1 MKQLETT
8 PWFICNKEDTNYC
21 VYVDTDSNYY
31 NAEPMLRHL
40 YPNFDTMS
48 EEERD
53 EALEKIALTYQD
65 LITKSYNNLALE
77 AFNIK
82 DHRFDMKTE
91 CMIRAGYFR
100 ATRRYAQWITKKEG
114 VPTDDLDIKGL
125 EFMKANFPQIFS
137 DFFKDVL
144 QKVIKGTP
152 QKEIDGMLK
161 DFRSKVLADDMDI
174 TVLGNPTRVKTLDK
188 YLASIPRPGEMF
200 SIIAQ
205 GAPAPVKAAIKYN
218 DLLTF
223 WKLDKQ
229 HSKITQGD
237 KVKWIYFKENP
248 YKIDALAFL
257 DFDLPEKIITL
268 LDKYADK
275 NRAFESILE
284 SKLQGFYNDL
294 EWELNMNPY
303 RNLIFSF

>member
-1 MKQLETT
+1 MKQLEST
-8 PWFICNKEDTNYC
+8 PWFICNKEDENYC

-31 NAEPMLRHL
+31 NAEPLLRKIK
-40 YPNFDTMS
+40 PNFDDMS
-48 EEERD
+48 EEEKD
-53 EALEKIALTYQD
+53 AWLEKIAEFYQHS
-65 LITKSYNNLALE
+65 ITTSYNTLALE
-77 AFNIK
+77 AFNVPK
-82 DHRFDMKTE
+82 HRLEMKTE

-125 EFMKANFPQIFS
+125 EFMKSNYPKIFG

-144 QKVIKGTP
+144 QRVIKGAQ
-152 QKEIDGMLK
+152 QKEIDVLLT
-161 DFRSKVLADDMDI
+161 DFRSKILTDTNI
-174 TVLGNPTRVKTLDK
+174 TILGNPTRVKTLDK
-188 YLASIPRPGEMF
+188 YLASPPRPGEMF
-200 SIIAQ
+200 SSINQ

-223 WKLDKQ
+223 WGLDKQ

-248 YKIDALAFL
+248 YKIEALAFL

-268 LDKYADK
+268 LEKYADT

-294 EWELNMNPY
+294 GWELNMNPY

>member
-1 MKQLETT
+1 MKQLEST
-8 PWFICNKEDTNYC
+8 PWFICDKEDENYC

-31 NAEPMLRHL
+31 NAEPMLRKL
-40 YPNFDTMS
+40 YPNFDSMS

-53 EALEKIALTYQD
+53 EKLEEIALKYQD
-65 LITKSYNNLALE
+65 LITKSYDTLALE
-77 AFNIK
+77 AFNVK
-82 DHRFDMKTE
+82 SHRLEMKTE

-125 EFMKANFPQIFS
+125 EFMKSNYPKIFG

-144 QKVIKGTP
+144 QRVIKGSP
-152 QKEIDGMLK
+152 QKEIDALLT
-161 DFRSKVLADDMDI
+161 DFRAEMLTNTNI
-174 TVLGNPTRVKTLDK
+174 TILGNPTRVKTLDK
-188 YLASIPRPGEMF
+188 YLASPPKPGEMF
-200 SIIAQ
+200 SAVNQ

-223 WKLDKQ
+223 WGLDKK

-248 YKIDALAFL
+248 YKIEALAFL

-268 LDKYADK
+268 LEKYADT

-294 EWELNMNPY
+294 GWELNMNPY

>member
-1 MKQLETT
+1 MKQLEST
-8 PWFICNKEDTNYC
+8 PWFICDKEDENYC

-31 NAEPMLRHL
+31 NAEPMLRKL
-40 YPNFDTMS
+40 YPNFDSMS

-53 EALEKIALTYQD
+53 EKLEEIALKYQD
-65 LITKSYNNLALE
+65 LITKSYDTLALE
-77 AFNIK
+77 AFNVK
-82 DHRFDMKTE
+82 SHRLEMKTE

-125 EFMKANFPQIFS
+125 EFMKSNYPKIFG

-144 QKVIKGTP
+144 QRVIKGAP
-152 QKEIDGMLK
+152 QKEIDALLT
-161 DFRSKVLADDMDI
+161 DFRSEILTNTNI
-174 TVLGNPTRVKTLDK
+174 TILGNPTRVKTLDK
-188 YLASIPRPGEMF
+188 YLASPPKPGEMF
-200 SIIAQ
+200 SAVNQ

-223 WKLDKQ
+223 WGLDKK

-248 YKIDALAFL
+248 YKIEALAFL

-268 LDKYADK
+268 LEKYADT

-294 EWELNMNPY
+294 GWELNMNPY

>member
-1 MKQLETT
+1 MKQLEST
-8 PWFICNKEDTNYC
+8 PWFICDKEDENYC

-31 NAEPMLRHL
+31 NAEPMLRKL
-40 YPNFDTMS
+40 YSNFDSMS

-53 EALEKIALTYQD
+53 EKLEEIALKYQD
-65 LITKSYNNLALE
+65 LITKSYDTLALE
-77 AFNIK
+77 AFNVK
-82 DHRFDMKTE
+82 SHRLEMKTE

-125 EFMKANFPQIFS
+125 EFMKSNYPKIFG

-144 QKVIKGTP
+144 QRVIKGAP
-152 QKEIDGMLK
+152 QKEIDALLT
-161 DFRSKVLADDMDI
+161 DFRAKMLTNTNI
-174 TVLGNPTRVKTLDK
+174 TILGNPTRVKTLDK
-188 YLASIPRPGEMF
+188 YLASPPKPGEMF
-200 SIIAQ
+200 SAVNQ

-223 WKLDKQ
+223 WGLDKK

-248 YKIDALAFL
+248 YKIEALAFL

-268 LDKYADK
+268 LEKYADT

-294 EWELNMNPY
+294 GWELNMNPY

>member
-1 MKQLETT
+1 MKQLEST
-8 PWFICNKEDTNYC
+8 PWFICDKEDENYC

-31 NAEPMLRHL
+31 NAEPMLRKL
-40 YPNFDTMS
+40 YSNFDSMS

-53 EALEKIALTYQD
+53 EKLEEIALKYQD
-65 LITKSYNNLALE
+65 LITKSYDTLALE
-77 AFNIK
+77 AFNVK
-82 DHRFDMKTE
+82 SHRLEMKTE

-125 EFMKANFPQIFS
+125 EFMKSNYPKIFG

-144 QKVIKGTP
+144 QRVIKGTP
-152 QKEIDGMLK
+152 QKEIDALLT
-161 DFRSKVLADDMDI
+161 DFRAKMLTNTNI
-174 TVLGNPTRVKTLDK
+174 TILGNPTRVKTLDK
-188 YLASIPRPGEMF
+188 YLASPPKPGEMF
-200 SIIAQ
+200 SAVNQ

-223 WKLDKQ
+223 WGLDKK

-248 YKIDALAFL
+248 YKIEALAFL

-268 LDKYADK
+268 LEKYADT

-294 EWELNMNPY
+294 GWELNMNPY

>member
-1 MKQLETT
+1 MKHLETT
-8 PWFICNKEDTNYC
+8 PGFICDKEDTNYC

-31 NAEPMLRHL
+31 NAEPLLRYL
-40 YPNFDTMS
+40 YPNFDNMS

-53 EALEKIALTYQD
+53 EALEKIALKYQD
-65 LITKSYNNLALE
+65 LITKSYNTLALE
-77 AFNIK
+77 AFNIQ

-100 ATRRYAQWITKKEG
+100 APRRYAQWITKKEG
-114 VPTDDLDIKGL
+114 VSTDDLDIKGL

-144 QKVIKGTP
+144 QKVIKGTQ
-152 QKEIDGMLK
+152 QKEIDEMLK
-161 DFRSKVLADDMDI
+161 SFRAKVLADDMDL

-205 GAPAPVKAAIKYN
+205 GAPAAVKAAIKYN

-237 KVKWIYFKENP
+237 KIKWIYLKDNP
-248 YKIDALAFL
+248 YRIDALAFL
-257 DFDLPEKIITL
+257 DFDIPDKIRIL
-268 LDKYADK
+268 LAQYADTNK
-275 NRAFESILE
+275 SFETILE
-284 SKLQGFYNDL
+284 SKLIGFYNDL
-294 EWELNMNPY
+294 GWDLNLNPY
-303 RNLIFSF
+303 RNLFFNF

>member
-1 MKQLETT
+1 MKQLEST
-8 PWFICNKEDTNYC
+8 PWFICDKEDENYC

-31 NAEPMLRHL
+31 NAEPMLRKL
-40 YPNFDTMS
+40 YPNFDSMS

-53 EALEKIALTYQD
+53 EKLEEIALKYQD
-65 LITKSYNNLALE
+65 LITKSYDTLALE
-77 AFNIK
+77 AFNVK
-82 DHRFDMKTE
+82 SHRLEMKTE

-125 EFMKANFPQIFS
+125 EFMKSNYPKIFG

-144 QKVIKGTP
+144 QRVIKGAP
-152 QKEIDGMLK
+152 QKEIDALLT
-161 DFRSKVLADDMDI
+161 DFRAKMLTNTNI
-174 TVLGNPTRVKTLDK
+174 TILGNPTRVKTLDK
-188 YLASIPRPGEMF
+188 YLASPPKPGEMF
-200 SIIAQ
+200 SAVNQ

-223 WKLDKQ
+223 WGLDKK

-248 YKIDALAFL
+248 YKIEALAFL

-268 LDKYADK
+268 LEKYADT

-294 EWELNMNPY
+294 GWELNMNPY

>member
-1 MKQLETT
+1 MKQLEST
-8 PWFICNKEDTNYC
+8 PWFICDKEDENYC

-31 NAEPMLRHL
+31 NAEPMLRKL
-40 YPNFDTMS
+40 YSNFDSMS

-53 EALEKIALTYQD
+53 EKLEEIALKYQD
-65 LITKSYNNLALE
+65 LITKSYDTLALE
-77 AFNIK
+77 AFNVK
-82 DHRFDMKTE
+82 SHRLEMKTE

-125 EFMKANFPQIFS
+125 EFMKSNYPKIFG

-144 QKVIKGTP
+144 QRVIKGAP
-152 QKEIDGMLK
+152 QKEIDALLT
-161 DFRSKVLADDMDI
+161 DFRAEMLTNTNI
-174 TVLGNPTRVKTLDK
+174 TILGNPTRVKTLDK
-188 YLASIPRPGEMF
+188 YLASPPKPGEMF
-200 SIIAQ
+200 SAVNQ

-223 WKLDKQ
+223 WGLDKK

-248 YKIDALAFL
+248 YKIEALAFL

-268 LDKYADK
+268 LEKYADT

-294 EWELNMNPY
+294 GWELNMNPY

>member
-1 MKQLETT
+1 MKFLEPT
-8 PWFICNKEDTNYC
+8 PGFICDKEDTNYC

-31 NAEPMLRHL
+31 NAEPLLRYL
-40 YPNFDTMS
+40 YPNFDNMS

-53 EALEKIALTYQD
+53 EALEKIALKYQD
-65 LITKSYNNLALE
+65 LITKSYNTLALE
-77 AFNIK
+77 AFNIQ

-100 ATRRYAQWITKKEG
+100 APRRYAQWITKKEG
-114 VPTDDLDIKGL
+114 VSTDDLDIKGL

-144 QKVIKGTP
+144 QKVIKGTQ
-152 QKEIDGMLK
+152 QKEIDEMLK
-161 DFRSKVLADDMDI
+161 SFRAKVLADDMDL

-205 GAPAPVKAAIKYN
+205 GAPAAVKAAIKYN

-237 KVKWIYFKENP
+237 KIKWIYLKDNP
-248 YKIDALAFL
+248 YRIDALAFL
-257 DFDLPEKIITL
+257 DFDMPDKIRTL
-268 LDKYADK
+268 LSQYADTNK
-275 NRAFESILE
+275 SFETILE
-284 SKLQGFYNDL
+284 SKLAGFYNDL
-294 EWELNMNPY
+294 GWDLNMNPY
-303 RNLIFSF
+303 RNMFFNF

>member
-1 MKQLETT
+1 MKQLEST
-8 PWFICNKEDTNYC
+8 PWFICDKEDENYC

-31 NAEPMLRHL
+31 NAEPMLRKL
-40 YPNFDTMS
+40 YPNFDSMS

-53 EALEKIALTYQD
+53 EKLEEIALKYQD
-65 LITKSYNNLALE
+65 LITKSYDTLALE
-77 AFNIK
+77 AFNVK
-82 DHRFDMKTE
+82 SHRLEMKTE

-125 EFMKANFPQIFS
+125 EFMKSNYPKIFG

-144 QKVIKGTP
+144 QRVIKGTP
-152 QKEIDGMLK
+152 QKEIDALLT
-161 DFRSKVLADDMDI
+161 DFRAKMLTNTNI
-174 TVLGNPTRVKTLDK
+174 TILGNPTRVKTLDK
-188 YLASIPRPGEMF
+188 YLASPPKPGEMF
-200 SIIAQ
+200 SAVNQ

-223 WKLDKQ
+223 WGLDKK

-248 YKIDALAFL
+248 YKIEALAFL

-268 LDKYADK
+268 LEKYADT

-294 EWELNMNPY
+294 GWELNMNPY

>member
-1 MKQLETT
+1 MG
-8 PWFICNKEDTNYC
+8 
-21 VYVDTDSNYY
+21 
-31 NAEPMLRHL
+31 
-40 YPNFDTMS
+40 

-53 EALEKIALTYQD
+53 EKLEQIALKYQD
-65 LITKSYNNLALE
+65 LITDSYDNLALE

-82 DHRFDMKTE
+82 SHRFDMKTE

-114 VPTDDLDIKGL
+114 VKTDDLDIKGL
-125 EFMKANFPQIFS
+125 EFMKANFPKIFS

-144 QKVIKGTP
+144 QRVIKGAP
-152 QKEIDGMLK
+152 QKEIDDMLK
-161 DFRSKVLADDMDI
+161 VFREKVLSPDMDLTI
-174 TVLGNPTRVKTLDK
+174 LGNPTRVNTLNK
-188 YLASIPRPGEMF
+188 YIASKPQAGTMF
-200 SIIAQ
+200 SVIAQ

-237 KVKWIYFKENP
+237 KVKWIYLKDNP
-248 YKIDALAFL
+248 YKIEALAFL
-257 DFDLPEKIITL
+257 DFDMPEKIRTL
-268 LDKYADK
+268 LSQYADTNK
-275 NRAFESILE
+275 SFETILE

-294 EWELNMNPY
+294 GWDLNLNPY

>member
-1 MKQLETT
+1 MKQLEST
-8 PWFICNKEDTNYC
+8 PWFICDKEDENYC

-31 NAEPMLRHL
+31 NAEPMLRKL
-40 YPNFDTMS
+40 YPNFDNMS

-53 EALEKIALTYQD
+53 EKLEEIALKYQD
-65 LITKSYNNLALE
+65 LITKSYDTLALE
-77 AFNIK
+77 AFNVK
-82 DHRFDMKTE
+82 SHRLEMKTE

-125 EFMKANFPQIFS
+125 EFMKSNYPKIFG

-144 QKVIKGTP
+144 QRVIKGAP
-152 QKEIDGMLK
+152 QKEIDALLT
-161 DFRSKVLADDMDI
+161 DFRAKMLTNTNI
-174 TVLGNPTRVKTLDK
+174 TILGNPTRVKTLDK
-188 YLASIPRPGEMF
+188 YLASPPKPGEMF
-200 SIIAQ
+200 SAVNQ

-223 WKLDKQ
+223 WGLDKK

-248 YKIDALAFL
+248 YKIEALAFL

-268 LDKYADK
+268 LEKYADT

-294 EWELNMNPY
+294 GWELNMNPY

>member
-1 MKQLETT
+1 MKPLEPT
-8 PWFICNKEDTNYC
+8 PNFICNKEDTNYC

-31 NAEPMLRHL
+31 NAEPMLRYL
-40 YPNFDTMS
+40 YPNFDNMS

-53 EALEKIALTYQD
+53 EALEKIALKYQD
-65 LITKSYNNLALE
+65 LITKSYNTLALE
-77 AFNIK
+77 AFNIQ

-100 ATRRYAQWITKKEG
+100 APRRYSQWITKKEG

-144 QKVIKGTP
+144 QKVIKGTQ
-152 QKEIDGMLK
+152 QKEIDEMLK
-161 DFRSKVLADDMDI
+161 SFRAKVLADDMDL

-188 YLASIPRPGEMF
+188 YLASTPRPGEMF

-229 HSKITQGD
+229 HSKIVQGD
-237 KVKWIYFKENP
+237 KVKWIYLKDNP
-248 YKIDALAFL
+248 YRIDALAFL
-257 DFDLPEKIITL
+257 DFDMPDKIRIL
-268 LDKYADK
+268 LSQYADK
-275 NRAFESILE
+275 NKSFETILE
-284 SKLQGFYNDL
+284 SKLTGFYNDL
-294 EWELNMNPY
+294 GWDLNMNPY
-303 RNLIFSF
+303 RNMFFNF

>member
-1 MKQLETT
+1 MKQLEST
-8 PWFICNKEDTNYC
+8 PWFICDKEDENYC

-31 NAEPMLRHL
+31 NAEPMLRKL
-40 YPNFDTMS
+40 YPNFDSML

-53 EALEKIALTYQD
+53 EKLEEIALKYQD
-65 LITKSYNNLALE
+65 LITKSYDTLALE
-77 AFNIK
+77 AFNVK
-82 DHRFDMKTE
+82 SHRLEMKTE

-125 EFMKANFPQIFS
+125 EFMKSNYPKIFG

-144 QKVIKGTP
+144 QRVIKGAP
-152 QKEIDGMLK
+152 QKEIDALLT
-161 DFRSKVLADDMDI
+161 DFRAEMLTNTNI
-174 TVLGNPTRVKTLDK
+174 TILGNPTRVKTLDK
-188 YLASIPRPGEMF
+188 YLASPPKPGEMF
-200 SIIAQ
+200 SAVNQ

-223 WKLDKQ
+223 WGLDKK

-248 YKIDALAFL
+248 YKIEALAFL

-268 LDKYADK
+268 LEKYADT

-294 EWELNMNPY
+294 GWELNMNPY

>member
-1 MKQLETT
+1 MRQLETT
-8 PWFICNKEDTNYC
+8 PDFICSKEDKNYC

-40 YPNFDTMS
+40 YPNFDEMS

-53 EALEKIALTYQD
+53 VKLEEVALKYQD
-65 LITKSYNNLALE
+65 LITKSYDTLALE

-82 DHRFDMKTE
+82 THRFDMKTE

-100 ATRRYAQWITKKEG
+100 APRRYAQWITKKEG
-114 VPTDDLDIKGL
+114 VSTDDLDIKGL
-125 EFMKANFPQIFS
+125 EFMKSNYPKIFGV
-137 DFFKDVL
+137 FFKDVL
-144 QKVIKGTP
+144 QRVIKGAP
-152 QKEIDGMLK
+152 QDEIDALLK
-161 DFRSKVLADDMDI
+161 DFRTKILSPDTNLTI
-174 TVLGNPTRVKTLDK
+174 LGNPTRVKTLEK
-188 YLASIPRPGEMF
+188 YLASPPNSGEMF
-200 SIIAQ
+200 SSINQ

-237 KVKWIYFKENP
+237 KIKWIYLKENP
-248 YKIDALAFL
+248 YKIEALAFL
-257 DFDLPEKIITL
+257 DFDIPEKIITL

-294 EWELNMNPY
+294 GWELNMNPY

>member
-1 MKQLETT
+1 MKQLEST
-8 PWFICNKEDTNYC
+8 PWFICDKEDENYC

-31 NAEPMLRHL
+31 NAEPMLRKL
-40 YPNFDTMS
+40 YPNFDNMS

-53 EALEKIALTYQD
+53 EKLEEIALKYQD
-65 LITKSYNNLALE
+65 LITKSYDTLALE
-77 AFNIK
+77 AFNVK
-82 DHRFDMKTE
+82 SHRLEMKTE

-125 EFMKANFPQIFS
+125 EFMKSNYPKIFG

-144 QKVIKGTP
+144 QRVIKGAP
-152 QKEIDGMLK
+152 QKEIDALLT
-161 DFRSKVLADDMDI
+161 DFRAEMLTNTNI
-174 TVLGNPTRVKTLDK
+174 TILGNPTRVKTLDK
-188 YLASIPRPGEMF
+188 YLASPPRPGEMF
-200 SIIAQ
+200 SAVNQ

-223 WKLDKQ
+223 WGLDKK

-248 YKIDALAFL
+248 YKIEALAFL

-268 LDKYADK
+268 LEKYADT

-294 EWELNMNPY
+294 GWELNMNPY

>member
-1 MKQLETT
+1 MKQLEST
-8 PWFICNKEDTNYC
+8 PWFICDKEDENYC

-31 NAEPMLRHL
+31 NAEPMLRKL
-40 YPNFDTMS
+40 YPNFDSML

-53 EALEKIALTYQD
+53 EKLEEIALKYQD
-65 LITKSYNNLALE
+65 LITKSYDTLALE
-77 AFNIK
+77 AFNVK
-82 DHRFDMKTE
+82 SHRLEMKTE

-125 EFMKANFPQIFS
+125 EFMKSNYPKIFG

-144 QKVIKGTP
+144 QRVIKGAP
-152 QKEIDGMLK
+152 QKEIDALLT
-161 DFRSKVLADDMDI
+161 DFRAKMLTNTNI
-174 TVLGNPTRVKTLDK
+174 TILGNPTRVKTLDK
-188 YLASIPRPGEMF
+188 YLASPPKPGEMF
-200 SIIAQ
+200 SAVNQ

-223 WKLDKQ
+223 WGLDKK

-248 YKIDALAFL
+248 YKIEALAFL

-268 LDKYADK
+268 LEKYADT

-294 EWELNMNPY
+294 GWELNMNPY

>member
-1 MKQLETT
+1 MKQLEST
-8 PWFICNKEDTNYC
+8 PWFICDKEDENYC

-31 NAEPMLRHL
+31 NAEPMLRKL
-40 YPNFDTMS
+40 NPNFDSMS

-53 EALEKIALTYQD
+53 EKLEEIALTYQD
-65 LITKSYNNLALE
+65 LITKSYDKLALE
-77 AFNIK
+77 AFNVPK
-82 DHRFDMKTE
+82 HRLEMKTE

-125 EFMKANFPQIFS
+125 EFMKSNYPKIFG

-144 QKVIKGTP
+144 QRVIKGAP
-152 QKEIDGMLK
+152 QKEIDKLLT
-161 DFRSKVLADDMDI
+161 DFRAKILSPDTNLTI
-174 TVLGNPTRVKTLDK
+174 LGNPTRVKTLDK
-188 YLASIPRPGEMF
+188 YLASPPKPGEMF
-200 SIIAQ
+200 SLINQ

-223 WKLDKQ
+223 WGLDKK

-248 YKIDALAFL
+248 YKIEALAFL

-268 LDKYADK
+268 LEKYADT

-294 EWELNMNPY
+294 GWELNMNPY

>member
-1 MKQLETT
+1 MKQLEST
-8 PWFICNKEDTNYC
+8 PWFICDKEDENYC

-31 NAEPMLRHL
+31 NAEPMLRKL
-40 YPNFDTMS
+40 YSNFDSML

-53 EALEKIALTYQD
+53 EKLEEIALKYQD
-65 LITKSYNNLALE
+65 LITKSYDTLALE
-77 AFNIK
+77 AFNVK
-82 DHRFDMKTE
+82 SHRLEMKTE

-125 EFMKANFPQIFS
+125 EFMKSNYPKIFG

-144 QKVIKGTP
+144 QRVIKGAP
-152 QKEIDGMLK
+152 QKEIDALLT
-161 DFRSKVLADDMDI
+161 DFRAKMLTNTNI
-174 TVLGNPTRVKTLDK
+174 TILGNPTRVKTLDK
-188 YLASIPRPGEMF
+188 YLASPPKPGEMF
-200 SIIAQ
+200 SAVNQ

-223 WKLDKQ
+223 WGLDKK

-248 YKIDALAFL
+248 YKIEALAFL

-268 LDKYADK
+268 LEKYADT

-294 EWELNMNPY
+294 GWELNMNPY